1 MRVVVI
7 MIFDLGDPIN
17 PKGHAL
23 VYFTVSTEPEK
34 VYSSYIVILPLKS
47 DLSKYVPPFLA
58 STLGEIPTENLTS
71 FSMPP
76 APEDNYSLE
85 QLREIALLRSDDL
98 INGGSIF
105 SYDVTRLMELAN
117 NTVQEYSSSY
127 SAIEM
132 SGGSPTA
139 QDPQIN
145 TRISQD
151 TSFDV
156 NDVLFDLLTEKDK
169 LSELTKLLSKLK
181 FAQDSQDIIMAEETT
196 SELRSLSSHL
206 PSVFKISELISAATN
221 TEPNGLLIA
230 SLYLDRCYKI
240 AEEDYESVKKL
251 DEQITALE

>member
-1 MRVVVI
+1 
-7 MIFDLGDPIN
+7 MIFDLGDSNN

-23 VYFTVSTEPEK
+23 VYFTVSTEPDK

-58 STLGEIPTENLTS
+58 STLGDIPSDNFTA

-76 APEDNYSLE
+76 APEDNYSLQ
-85 QLREIALLRSDDL
+85 QLRELANMRSDDL

-117 NTVQEYSSSY
+117 NTVQEYSSAY
-127 SAIEM
+127 SDKEISE
-132 SGGSPTA
+132 SDTISIDTQNDLEPT
-139 QDPQIN
+139 
-145 TRISQD
+145 QD

-156 NDVLFDLLTEKDK
+156 NTVLFDLMTEKDK
-169 LSELTKLLSKLK
+169 LSEVTKLLSKLK
-181 FAQDSQDIIMAEETT
+181 FSQDSNDTIMAEETT
-196 SELRSLSSHL
+196 AELQSISKYL
-206 PSVFKISELISAATN
+206 PSNFKISELIRAATN
-221 TEPNGLLIA
+221 MKPNGLIIA

-251 DEQITALE
+251 DEQIDSLDR